1 MSVGLPHGCD
11 GEKTSVRRAEIK
23 NMRDDIQERLRH
35 MKSKYI
41 KGVLAVV
48 FVLSSVSTHA
58 DYRDHP
64 SAAALIDR
72 VAAKGVDRVWLDSA
86 LAEATKQE
94 SILKAISR
102 PAEKSKPWAD
112 YQDIFLTDR
121 RTTEGLKFWREN
133 REALDRVSAETGVPS
148 EIIVAII
155 GVETY
160 YGRITGG
167 YRVIDALTTLAFD
180 YPRRSPFFTKELEVF
195 LVLAYESGLPLAD
208 MKGSYAGA
216 MGLGQFMPSSYTAYA
231 KDFEGDGVIDI
242 WTNPND
248 AVMSVA
254 NYFVAH
260 GWRPGGDVIAA
271 ADFSGEPSVFEGG
284 LKPKKTI
291 AELSKLGLTAR
302 DDVMVNVKATPIKFD
317 GKGGDEYWLGL
328 HNFYVIT
335 RYNHSAMYAMAVY
348 QLSQDLR
355 AQML

>member
-1 MSVGLPHGCD
+1 MQMNNSWFRG
-11 GEKTSVRRAEIK
+11 
-23 NMRDDIQERLRH
+23 
-35 MKSKYI
+35 
-41 KGVLAVV
+41 AVACV
-48 FVLSSVSTHA
+48 CFLNSLGANA
-58 DYRDHP
+58 DYSDHP
-64 SAAALIDR
+64 NAVILIDR
-72 VAAKGVDRVWLDSA
+72 VAAKGVDRAWLEA
-86 LAEATKQE
+86 AMTEATKQE

-112 YQDIFLTDR
+112 YQDIFLTER
-121 RTTEGLKFWREN
+121 RAKEGVNFWREN
-133 REALDRVSAETGVPS
+133 RDALDRVSGETGVPS

-167 YRVIDALTTLAFD
+167 YRVVDALATLAFD
-180 YPRRSPFFTKELEVF
+180 YPKRSPFFTKELEAF
-195 LVLAYESGLPLAD
+195 LALAYESGLSLTD

-216 MGLGQFMPSSYTAYA
+216 MGLGQFMPSSYIAYA

-260 GWRPGGDVIAA
+260 GWQPGGDVIGA
-271 ADFSGEPSVFEGG
+271 ADFSGEPAVFESG

-291 AELSKLGLTAR
+291 AELSKLGLTPR
-302 DDVMVNVKATPIKFD
+302 DAVNASAKATPIKFD
-317 GKGGDEYWLGL
+317 GKAGEEYWLGL

-348 QLSQDLR
+348 RLSQDLR
-355 AQML
+355 ARML

>member
-1 MSVGLPHGCD
+1 MMYRGL
-11 GEKTSVRRAEIK
+11 RLQMK
-23 NMRDDIQERLRH
+23 NSWIRC
-35 MKSKYI
+35 
-41 KGVLAVV
+41 AVTCV
-48 FVLSSVSTHA
+48 FLFNSLGASA

-64 SAAALIDR
+64 NAAALIER
-72 VAAKGVDRVWLDSA
+72 VAAKGVDRDWLNAA
-86 LAEATKQE
+86 LGEATKQE
-94 SILKAISR
+94 SILKAIAR
-102 PAEKSKPWAD
+102 PAEKSKPWSE
-112 YQDIFLTDR
+112 YQDIFLTER
-121 RTTEGLKFWREN
+121 RTKEGIKFWHEN
-133 REALDRVSAETGVPS
+133 RDALDRVSAETGVPS

-167 YRVIDALTTLAFD
+167 YRVIDALSTLAFD

-195 LVLAYESGLPLAD
+195 LALAYESELPLTD

-260 GWRPGGDVIAA
+260 GWRPGGNVVAA
-271 ADFSGEPSVFEGG
+271 ADFKGEASVFEGG

-291 AELSKLGLTAR
+291 AELSRLGVTPR
-302 DDVMVNVKATPIKFD
+302 DSVTTSAKATPIKFE
-317 GKGGDEYWLGL
+317 GKAGDEYWLGL

-355 AQML
+355 ARML

>member
-1 MSVGLPHGCD
+1 MNKGWPHDCYC
-11 GEKTSVRRAEIK
+11 EKSSLMRVKIK
-23 NMRDDIQERLRH
+23 NMRDDIQALLRH
-35 MKSKYI
+35 MNSNYI
-41 KGVLAVV
+41 KGALGVV
-48 FVLSSVSTHA
+48 FVLSSVSAYA

-64 SAAALIDR
+64 SAAALVDR
-72 VAAKGVDRVWLDSA
+72 VAAKGVDRDWLDSA

-195 LVLAYESGLPLAD
+195 LALAYESGLPLAD

-260 GWRPGGDVIAA
+260 GWRPGGDVIAP
-271 ADFSGEPSVFEGG
+271 ADFEGDPEIFESG

-291 AELSKLGLTAR
+291 AELSSLGLMPRHNLLVSA
-302 DDVMVNVKATPIKFD
+302 MATPIKFE
-317 GKGGDEYWLGL
+317 GKAGDEYWLGL

-348 QLSQDLR
+348 LLSQDLR
-355 AQML
+355 ARMF

>member
-1 MSVGLPHGCD
+1 MFGL
-11 GEKTSVRRAEIK
+11 SSSNALAIYV
-23 NMRDDIQERLRH
+23 MRFQGLGMTIRNSWL
-35 MKSKYI
+35 
-41 KGVLAVV
+41 KGVIACV
-48 FVLSSVSTHA
+48 FLINSLGANA

-64 SAAALIDR
+64 NAGALIER
-72 VAAKGVDRVWLDSA
+72 VAAKGVDREWLDAA
-86 LAEATKQE
+86 LAEATKQD

-102 PAEKSKPWAD
+102 PAEKSKPWSE

-121 RTTEGLKFWREN
+121 RTKEGINFWREN
-133 REALDRVSAETGVPS
+133 REALDRVSTETGVPS

-195 LVLAYESGLPLAD
+195 LALAYESGLPLTD

-271 ADFSGEPSVFEGG
+271 ANFNGDASVFEGG

-291 AELSKLGLTAR
+291 AELSSLGVTSR
-302 DDVMVNVKATPIKFD
+302 DKVPTNAKATPIKFE
-317 GKGGDEYWLGL
+317 GKAGDEYWLGL

-355 AQML
+355 ARML

>member
-1 MSVGLPHGCD
+1 MMYRGL
-11 GEKTSVRRAEIK
+11 RIQMK
-23 NMRDDIQERLRH
+23 NSWIRC
-35 MKSKYI
+35 
-41 KGVLAVV
+41 AFTCV
-48 FVLSSVSTHA
+48 FLFNSLGASA

-64 SAAALIDR
+64 NAAALIER
-72 VAAKGVDRVWLDSA
+72 VAAKGVDRDWLNAA
-86 LAEATKQE
+86 LGEATKQE
-94 SILKAISR
+94 SILKAIAR
-102 PAEKSKPWAD
+102 PAEKSKPWSE
-112 YQDIFLTDR
+112 YQDIFLTER
-121 RTTEGLKFWREN
+121 RTKEGIKFWHEN
-133 REALDRVSAETGVPS
+133 RDALDRVSAETGVPS

-167 YRVIDALTTLAFD
+167 YRVIDALSTLAFD

-195 LVLAYESGLPLAD
+195 LALAYESGLPLTD

-271 ADFSGEPSVFEGG
+271 ADFKGEASVFEVG
-284 LKPKKTI
+284 LKPNKTI
-291 AELSKLGLTAR
+291 AELSRLGVTSR
-302 DDVMVNVKATPIKFD
+302 DSVTTSAKATPIKFE
-317 GKGGDEYWLGL
+317 GKAGDEYWLGL

-355 AQML
+355 ARML

>member
-1 MSVGLPHGCD
+1 MQ
-11 GEKTSVRRAEIK
+11 T
-23 NMRDDIQERLRH
+23 
-35 MKSKYI
+35 KSNWFR
-41 KGVLAVV
+41 GVVACTVL
-48 FVLSSVSTHA
+48 LSSLGASA

-64 SAAALIDR
+64 NAAALIDR
-72 VAAKGVDRVWLDSA
+72 VVAKGVDREWLDAA
-86 LAEATKQE
+86 LKEATKQE

-102 PAEKSKPWAD
+102 PAEKSKPWSE

-121 RTTEGLKFWREN
+121 RTKEGIKFWREN
-133 REALDRVSAETGVPS
+133 REALDRVSADTGVPS
-148 EIIVAII
+148 EIIVGII

-180 YPRRSPFFTKELEVF
+180 YPRRSPFFTKELEIF
-195 LVLAYESGLPLAD
+195 LSLAYDSGRPLTE

-271 ADFSGEPSVFEGG
+271 ADFNGEASVFEGG
-284 LKPKKTI
+284 LKPKKSI
-291 AELSKLGLTAR
+291 AELSEVGLTPR
-302 DDVMVNVKATPIKFD
+302 DDLSASAKATPIKFE
-317 GKGGDEYWLGL
+317 GKSGDEYWLGL

-355 AQML
+355 ARML

>member
-1 MSVGLPHGCD
+1 L
-11 GEKTSVRRAEIK
+11 EA
-23 NMRDDIQERLRH
+23 
-35 MKSKYI
+35 
-41 KGVLAVV
+41 
-48 FVLSSVSTHA
+48 
-58 DYRDHP
+58 
-64 SAAALIDR
+64 
-72 VAAKGVDRVWLDSA
+72 A
-86 LAEATKQE
+86 LAEASKQD

-102 PAEKSKPWAD
+102 PAEKSKPWSE

-121 RTTEGLKFWREN
+121 RTKEGLNFWREN
-133 REALDRVSAETGVPS
+133 RQALDRVSAETGVPA

-195 LVLAYESGLPLAD
+195 LTLAYESGLPLTE

-242 WTNPND
+242 WRNPND

-260 GWRPGGDVIAA
+260 GWRPGGEVIAA
-271 ADFSGEPSVFEGG
+271 ADFSGDAVIFEAG
-284 LKPKKTI
+284 LKPKKTLSEL
-291 AELSKLGLTAR
+291 AELGLNARVAATPNALG
-302 DDVMVNVKATPIKFD
+302 TPIKFE
-317 GKGGDEYWLGL
+317 GKQGDEYWIGL

-348 QLSQDLR
+348 QLSQSLR

>member
-1 MSVGLPHGCD
+1 MF
-11 GEKTSVRRAEIK
+11 
-23 NMRDDIQERLRH
+23 
-35 MKSKYI
+35 
-41 KGVLAVV
+41 
-48 FVLSSVSTHA
+48 FVNSIGAPA

-64 SAAALIDR
+64 NASVLIER
-72 VAAKGVDRVWLDSA
+72 VAAKGVDRAWLEAA
-86 LAEATKQE
+86 LAEASKQD

-102 PAEKSKPWAD
+102 PAEKSKPWSE

-121 RTTEGLKFWREN
+121 RTKEGLNFWREN
-133 REALDRVSAETGVPS
+133 RQALDRVSAETGVPA

-195 LVLAYESGLPLAD
+195 LTLAYESGLPLTE

-242 WTNPND
+242 WRNPND

-260 GWRPGGDVIAA
+260 GWRPGGEVIAA
-271 ADFSGEPSVFEGG
+271 ADFSGDTVIFEAG
-284 LKPKKTI
+284 LKPKKTLSEL
-291 AELSKLGLTAR
+291 AELGLNARVAATPNALG
-302 DDVMVNVKATPIKFD
+302 TPIKFE
-317 GKGGDEYWLGL
+317 GKQGDEYWIGL

-348 QLSQDLR
+348 QLSQSLR

>member
-1 MSVGLPHGCD
+1 MNNSWL
-11 GEKTSVRRAEIK
+11 
-23 NMRDDIQERLRH
+23 
-35 MKSKYI
+35 KSI
-41 KGVLAVV
+41 VTCT
-48 FVLSSVSTHA
+48 FFLSSMAASG

-64 SAAALIDR
+64 NAAALMDR
-72 VAAKGVDRVWLDSA
+72 VAANGVDRAWLEAA
-86 LAEATKQE
+86 LTEATKQE

-102 PAEKSKPWAD
+102 PAEKSKPWSE
-112 YQDIFLTDR
+112 YQDIFLTER
-121 RTTEGLKFWREN
+121 RTKEGLRFWGEN
-133 REALDRVSAETGVPS
+133 RDALDRVSSETGVPS

-195 LVLAYESGLPLAD
+195 LALAYESGLPLTE

-231 KDFEGDGVIDI
+231 KDYEGDGVIDI
-242 WTNPND
+242 WANPKD

-260 GWRPGGDVIAA
+260 GWTPGGDVIVA
-271 ADFSGEPSVFEGG
+271 ADFSGEPTIFGGG
-284 LKPKKTI
+284 LKPKKTVSQL
-291 AELSKLGLTAR
+291 ESLGLKAR
-302 DDVMVNVKATPIKFD
+302 GEFGPSAMATPIKFE
-317 GKGGDEYWLGL
+317 GKKGEEYWLGL
-328 HNFYVIT
+328 NNFYVIT

>member
-1 MSVGLPHGCD
+1 MQMINSW
-11 GEKTSVRRAEIK
+11 
-23 NMRDDIQERLRH
+23 LR
-35 MKSKYI
+35 
-41 KGVLAVV
+41 GAVALV
-48 FVLSSVSTHA
+48 FFVNSISALA

-64 SAAALIDR
+64 NASVLIER
-72 VAAKGVDRVWLDSA
+72 VAAKGVDRAWLEAA
-86 LAEATKQE
+86 LAEASKQD

-102 PAEKSKPWAD
+102 PAEKSKPWSE

-121 RTTEGLKFWREN
+121 RTKEGLNFWREN
-133 REALDRVSAETGVPS
+133 RQALDRVSAETGVPA

-195 LVLAYESGLPLAD
+195 LTLAYESGLPLTE

-242 WTNPND
+242 WRNPND

-260 GWRPGGDVIAA
+260 GWRPGGEVIAA
-271 ADFSGEPSVFEGG
+271 ADFSGDTVIFEAG
-284 LKPKKTI
+284 LKPKKTLSEL
-291 AELSKLGLTAR
+291 AELGLNARVADTPTALG
-302 DDVMVNVKATPIKFD
+302 TPIKFE
-317 GKGGDEYWLGL
+317 GKQGDEFWIGL

-348 QLSQDLR
+348 QLSQSLR